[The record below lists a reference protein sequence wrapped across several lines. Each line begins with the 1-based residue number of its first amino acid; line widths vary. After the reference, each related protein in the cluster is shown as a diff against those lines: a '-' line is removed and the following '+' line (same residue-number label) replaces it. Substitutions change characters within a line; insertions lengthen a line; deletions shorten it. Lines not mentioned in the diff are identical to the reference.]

1 MTERPASDTEALLD
15 VRNVAFSYG
24 SMQVLFDVSL
34 QVRAGESLAL
44 LGTNGAGKSTLLR
57 VITGLERP
65 RGGRILFAGEDITAT
80 AAERL
85 PERGLLLV
93 PGGNGV
99 FADMT
104 VRDNLEMAALPARR
118 ERDSARQR
126 RTHVFEV
133 FPHLARRLD
142 QRAGSL
148 SGGEQQQLAL
158 AKALLVQ
165 PRLLCIDELSL
176 GLAPIIVG
184 QLMQIVRDI
193 QRSGA
198 ALILVEQS
206 LNIAA
211 EMCDRALFMEKGE
224 IRFEGPPSDLLERD
238 DLARAAFLG
247 VGR

>member
-1 MTERPASDTEALLD
+1 MSDGPESDSNALLE
-15 VRNVAFSYG
+15 VRNVDFSYG

-57 VITGLERP
+57 VITGLERAQ
-65 RGGRILFAGEDITAT
+65 RGRIFFAGDDITAT

-85 PERGLLLV
+85 PRRGLLLV
-93 PGGNGV
+93 AGGNGV

-104 VRDNLEMAALPARR
+104 VSDNLDMAALPARR
-118 ERDSARQR
+118 QRQSVRERRAAVYD
-126 RTHVFEV
+126 V
-133 FPHLARRLD
+133 FPHLAQRLD
-142 QRAGSL
+142 RRAGTL

-158 AKALLVQ
+158 AKALLLE

-184 QLMQIVRDI
+184 QLMQLVRDI
-193 QRSGA
+193 QKSGV
-198 ALILVEQS
+198 ALVLVEQS

-211 EMCDRALFMEKGE
+211 EMCDRAVFMEKGE
-224 IRFEGPPSDLLERD
+224 IRFEGAPKDLLERD

-247 VGR
+247 TG